1 MKKLLVLSLFV
12 EIDVNFKE
20 DTVNVNF
27 NSYTII
33 TSDLFYFL
41 PKIMSIYSSKSKQDK
56 FKEKFQKRHKF

>member
-20 DTVNVNF
+20 NTVDVNF
-27 NSYTII
+27 NSYTI

-41 PKIMSIYSSKSKQDK
+41 PKIMSIYSSKSKEDK